1 MRKPFLEFVKNNIVL
16 MDGAMGTEIYAR
28 GIFINTCYDELNLTN
43 PKMIK
48 EIHKSYVEAGAD
60 IIETNTFGANRI
72 KLQKH
77 ALEEKVHAINYQ
89 GAKIAR
95 EIAGDDIYVAGSI
108 GPLGERLEPW
118 GVLSEEEAREIYQEQ
133 AKPLIDGGVDIISL
147 ETFSDLHLIQQ
158 AIIGIKENFE
168 FPIMAHM
175 TIGDDGNSLFGTP
188 PERLGLKMKEFGA
201 DIVGLNCSVGPKI
214 MLDSIIKII
223 ESVDIP
229 VSVMP
234 NAGIPQNVEGR
245 NIYLATAE
253 YFGEYAKRFAQAGVR
268 VIGSCCGT
276 NASYTKEM
284 QKAIQSVRP
293 RREVRQSIR
302 VVGEKESKPEVPIC
316 QRSEIA
322 GKICRKEFIT
332 TVEIVPPRGI
342 DSSKALEKAK
352 ILKEAG
358 VDAVNIPDGPRALSR
373 MSSSYLSL
381 ILQEK
386 AGMEVIQHY
395 ACRDRN
401 LLGMV
406 GDLLGAYGSGI
417 KNILL
422 ITGDPPKMG
431 TYPDATAVFD
441 VDSIGLTNVVK
452 SLNRGL
458 DLGGNPLKNPT
469 GFFIGVGVNPSAV
482 DLNYE
487 IGRFE
492 WKVKA
497 GAQFAITQP
506 VFDSKQF
513 IEFLRRIEH
522 VRIPIVAGIWPLVS
536 FQNAEFLNNEI
547 PGAHVPNEILK
558 RMKAAKN
565 KQEARITGIQI
576 ARELLEEL
584 KPLIAG
590 AQVSMPFGQVE
601 IPLEALR
608 DVL

>member
-1 MRKPFLEFVKNNIVL
+1 MRKPILDFIKDNIAL

-28 GIFINTCYDELNLTN
+28 GIFINTCYDEMNLTN

-48 EIHKSYVEAGAD
+48 EIHRSYVNAGAD

-72 KLQKH
+72 KLKKH
-77 ALEEKVHAINYQ
+77 TLEGKVRAINYQ
-89 GAKIAR
+89 GAEIAR
-95 EIAGDDIYVAGSI
+95 EVAGDEVYVAGSI

-118 GVLSEEEAREIYQEQ
+118 GALSEEEAREIYQEQ

-158 AIIGIKENFE
+158 AVAGIKEKFDI
-168 FPIMAHM
+168 PLMAHM

-188 PERLGLKMKEFGA
+188 PEVLGVKMKSFGA

-214 MLDSIIKII
+214 MLDSIIKMIKA
-223 ESVDIP
+223 VDIP

-234 NAGIPQNVEGR
+234 NAGIPQNVDGR

-276 NASYTKEM
+276 NAEFTKEM
-284 QKAIQSVRP
+284 NKAIQSVTP
-293 RREVRQSIR
+293 RKKIKHRIESVKE
-302 VVGEKESKPEVPIC
+302 EKPKPEIPTR
-316 QRSEIA
+316 QRSELA
-322 GKICRKEFIT
+322 RKICDNEFVT

-342 DSSKALEKAK
+342 DSSEALEKAK
-352 ILKEAG
+352 ALKQAG

-381 ILQEK
+381 IIQEK
-386 AGMEVIQHY
+386 VGIEVIQHY

-406 GDLLGAYGSGI
+406 GDLLGAYGAGI

-422 ITGDPPKMG
+422 VTGDPPKMG

-441 VDSIGLTNVVK
+441 VDSIGLTNVVY
-452 SLNRGL
+452 SLNCGM
-458 DLGGNPLKNPT
+458 DLGGNPLKKPT

-482 DLNYE
+482 DLDYE
-487 IGRFE
+487 IRRFE

-506 VFDSKQF
+506 VFDPRQF
-513 IEFLRRIEH
+513 TDFLKCIEH

-536 FQNAEFLNNEI
+536 VQNAEFLNNEI
-547 PGAHVPNEILK
+547 PGAYVPEEIIT
-558 RMKAAKN
+558 RMKKAKN
-565 KQEARITGIQI
+565 KQEAQKIGIQI
-576 ARELLEEL
+576 ARELLQEL
-584 KPLIAG
+584 KSHLAG
-590 AQVSMPFGQVE
+590 AQVSMPFGKVE
-601 IPLEALR
+601 MPLKVLK

>member
-1 MRKPFLEFVKNNIVL
+1 MREPFLDFTKENIAL

-28 GIFINTCYDELNLTN
+28 GIFINTCYDELNLSN

-48 EIHKSYVEAGAD
+48 EIHRSYMEAGAD

-72 KLQKH
+72 KLKKH
-77 ALEEKVHAINYQ
+77 SLKNKIHAINYQ
-89 GAKIAR
+89 GAEIAR
-95 EIAGDDIYVAGSI
+95 ETAGRDVYVAGSV

-118 GVLSEEEAREIYQEQ
+118 GVLSEKEAREIFQEQ

-158 AIIGIKENFE
+158 AIFGIKEKFDI
-168 FPIMAHM
+168 PLIAHM

-188 PERLGLKMKEFGA
+188 PDRLGAKMKQFGA

-214 MLDSIIKII
+214 MLDSIIKMIQA
-223 ESVDIP
+223 VDIP

-234 NAGIPQNVEGR
+234 NAGIPQNVDGR

-253 YFGEYAKRFAQAGVR
+253 YFGEYAKRFAQAGVQI
-268 VIGSCCGT
+268 IGSCCGT
-276 NASYTKEM
+276 NAEFTREM
-284 QKAIQSVRP
+284 QKAIQSVSP
-293 RREVRQSIR
+293 RRRIKQTTKAVT
-302 VVGEKESKPEVPIC
+302 EKKSKPEIPTRK
-316 QRSEIA
+316 RSEMA
-322 GKICRKEFIT
+322 RKICDKEFIT

-352 ILKEAG
+352 TLKQAG
-358 VDAVNIPDGPRALSR
+358 VDAINIPDGPRALSR

-381 ILQEK
+381 IVQEK
-386 AGMEVIQHY
+386 VGMEVIQHY

-406 GDLLGAYGSGI
+406 GDLLGAYGAGI

-441 VDSIGLTNVVK
+441 VDSIGLTNVVN
-452 SLNRGL
+452 SLNCGL
-458 DLGGNPLKNPT
+458 DLGGNPLKSPT

-482 DLNYE
+482 DLDYE
-487 IGRFE
+487 ISRFE

-506 VFDSKQF
+506 IFDSVQF
-513 IEFLRRIEH
+513 KEFLKRIEH
-522 VRIPIVAGIWPLVS
+522 VKIPIVAGIWPLVS
-536 FQNAEFLNNEI
+536 VQNAEFLNNEI
-547 PGAHVPNEILK
+547 PGAYVPDEIIK

-565 KQEARITGIQI
+565 KQEARKTGVQI
-576 ARELLEEL
+576 ARELLGEL
-584 KPLIAG
+584 KPQLAG
-590 AQVSMPFGQVE
+590 AQVSMPFGKVE
-601 IPLEALR
+601 TPLK
-608 DVL
+608 VLEEVL

>member
-1 MRKPFLEFVKNNIVL
+1 MRQSILDFIKDNIAL

-43 PKMIK
+43 PKMVK
-48 EIHKSYVEAGAD
+48 EIHRSYIEAGAD

-77 ALEEKVHAINYQ
+77 SLENKLHAINYQ
-89 GAKIAR
+89 GAEIAR
-95 EIAGDDIYVAGSI
+95 EMAGDEVYVAGSV

-118 GVLSEEEAREIYQEQ
+118 GVLSVQEAREIYQEQ

-158 AIIGIKENFE
+158 AIIGIKEKFDI
-168 FPIMAHM
+168 PIMAHM

-188 PERLGLKMKEFGA
+188 PERLGAKMKQFGA
-201 DIVGLNCSVGPKI
+201 NIVGLNCSVGPKI
-214 MLDSIIKII
+214 MLDSIIKMIGA
-223 ESVDIP
+223 VDVP

-234 NAGIPQNVEGR
+234 NAGIPQNVDGR

-276 NASYTKEM
+276 NAKFTREM

-293 RREVRQSIR
+293 RKRIKHQPIAVT
-302 VVGEKESKPEVPIC
+302 EKKTKPEIPTRE
-316 QRSEIA
+316 RSELA
-322 GKICRKEFIT
+322 RKICDKEFIT
-332 TVEIVPPRGI
+332 SVEIVPPRGI
-342 DSSKALEKAK
+342 NSSKALEKAK
-352 ILKEAG
+352 ALKQAG

-381 ILQEK
+381 IIQEK
-386 AGMEVIQHY
+386 VGIEVIQHY

-422 ITGDPPKMG
+422 VTGDPPKMG

-441 VDSIGLTNVVK
+441 VDSIGLTNVVY
-452 SLNRGL
+452 SLNCGM

-482 DLNYE
+482 DLDYE
-487 IGRFE
+487 ISRFE

-506 VFDSKQF
+506 VFDSEQF
-513 IEFLRRIEH
+513 TKFLKRIEH

-536 FQNAEFLNNEI
+536 VQNAEFLNNEI
-547 PGAHVPNEILK
+547 PGAYVPEEIIK
-558 RMKAAKN
+558 RMKAAKT
-565 KQEARITGIQI
+565 KQEARKTGIQI
-576 ARELLEEL
+576 ARELLKEL
-584 KPLIAG
+584 KPHLAG
-590 AQVSMPFGQVE
+590 AQVSIPFGKVE
-601 IPLEALR
+601 TPLKVLK

>member
-1 MRKPFLEFVKNNIVL
+1 MKKPFLDFIKGNIAL

-28 GIFINTCYDELNLTN
+28 GVFINTCYDELNLTN
-43 PKMIK
+43 PKMVK
-48 EIHKSYVEAGAD
+48 EIHRSYIEAGAD

-77 ALEEKVHAINYQ
+77 SLEDKIYAINYQ

-95 EIAGDDIYVAGSI
+95 EMAGDKVYVAGSV

-118 GVLSEEEAREIYQEQ
+118 GILSEQEAREIYQEQ
-133 AKPLIDGGVDIISL
+133 AKPLLDGGVDIISL

-158 AIIGIKENFE
+158 AIMGIKEKYDV
-168 FPIMAHM
+168 PLMAHM

-188 PERLGLKMKEFGA
+188 PERLGIKMNEFGA

-214 MLDSIIKII
+214 MLDSIIRMMAA
-223 ESVDIP
+223 VDIP

-234 NAGIPQNVEGR
+234 NAGIPQNVDGR

-253 YFGEYAKRFAQAGVR
+253 YFGEYAKRFAQTGVQ

-276 NASYTKEM
+276 NAEFTSEM
-284 QKAIQSVRP
+284 QKAIQSIRPRKRIKVRP
-293 RREVRQSIR
+293 QTVF
-302 VVGEKESKPEVPIC
+302 EKALKPEIPTN
-316 QRSEIA
+316 QRSEMA
-322 GKICRKEFIT
+322 RKICDNEFIT
-332 TVEIVPPRGI
+332 SAEIVPPRGI
-342 DSSKALEKAK
+342 DYSNALEKAK
-352 ILKEAG
+352 ALKQAG

-381 ILQEK
+381 AIQEK
-386 AGMEVIQHY
+386 IGMEVIQHY
-395 ACRDRN
+395 TCRDRN

-406 GDLLGAYGSGI
+406 GDLLGAYSAGI

-441 VDSIGLTNVVK
+441 VDSIGLTNVVY
-452 SLNRGL
+452 SLNCGM

-482 DLNYE
+482 DLDYE
-487 IGRFE
+487 ISRFE

-506 VFDSKQF
+506 VFDAKQF
-513 IEFLRRIEH
+513 TEFLKRIEH
-522 VRIPIVAGIWPLVS
+522 VRIPIIAGIWPLVS
-536 FQNAEFLNNEI
+536 VQNAEFLNNEM
-547 PGAHVPNEILK
+547 PGAFVPHEIIK
-558 RMKAAKN
+558 RMKATKN
-565 KQEARITGIQI
+565 KDEAHKTGIQI

-584 KPLIAG
+584 REHLAG
-590 AQVSMPFGQVE
+590 AQVSMPFGKVE
-601 IPLEALR
+601 APLEVLK

>member
-1 MRKPFLEFVKNNIVL
+1 MRKPILDFIKNNIAL

-28 GIFINTCYDELNLTN
+28 GVFINTCYDELNLTN

-48 EIHKSYVEAGAD
+48 EIHRSYIEAGAD

-77 ALEEKVHAINYQ
+77 SLKNKLHAINYQ
-89 GAKIAR
+89 GAEMAR
-95 EIAGDDIYVAGSI
+95 EMAGEEVYVAGSV

-118 GVLSEEEAREIYQEQ
+118 GVLSEQEAREIYQEQ
-133 AKPLIDGGVDIISL
+133 AKPLIDGGVDVISL

-158 AIIGIKENFE
+158 AILGIKEKYDI
-168 FPIMAHM
+168 PLMAHM

-188 PERLGLKMKEFGA
+188 PERLGVKMQQFGA
-201 DIVGLNCSVGPKI
+201 DIAGLNCSVGPKI
-214 MLDSIIKII
+214 MLDSIIKMI
-223 ESVDIP
+223 ETVNVP

-276 NASYTKEM
+276 NAEFTREM

-293 RREVRQSIR
+293 RKRIKHQSIA
-302 VVGEKESKPEVPIC
+302 VTEKKSKPEIPIR
-316 QRSEIA
+316 QRSDLA
-322 GKICRKEFIT
+322 RKICDKEFVT
-332 TVEIVPPRGI
+332 TIEIVPPRGI
-342 DSSKALEKAK
+342 DSSKALEEAKA
-352 ILKEAG
+352 LKEAG
-358 VDAVNIPDGPRALSR
+358 IDAVNIPDGPRALSR

-381 ILQEK
+381 IIQEK
-386 AGMEVIQHY
+386 VGIEVIQHY

-406 GDLLGAYGSGI
+406 GDLLGACGAGI

-422 ITGDPPKMG
+422 VTGDPPKMG

-441 VDSIGLTNVVK
+441 VDSIGLTNVVN
-452 SLNRGL
+452 SLNCGM

-482 DLNYE
+482 DLDYE
-487 IGRFE
+487 ISRFE

-506 VFDSKQF
+506 VFDSEQF
-513 IEFLRRIEH
+513 TDFLNRIEH

-536 FQNAEFLNNEI
+536 VQNAEFLNNEI
-547 PGAHVPNEILK
+547 PGAYVPEEVVK
-558 RMKAAKN
+558 RMKAAGN
-565 KQEARITGIQI
+565 KREARKTGIQI
-576 ARELLEEL
+576 AQELLEEI
-584 KPLIAG
+584 KPHLAG
-590 AQVSMPFGQVE
+590 AQVSMPFGKVE
-601 IPLEALR
+601 TPLKVLK

>member
-1 MRKPFLEFVKNNIVL
+1 
-16 MDGAMGTEIYAR
+16 MGTEIYAR
-28 GIFINTCYDELNLTN
+28 GVFINTCYDELNLTN
-43 PKMIK
+43 PKMVK
-48 EIHKSYVEAGAD
+48 EIHRSYIEAGAD

-77 ALEEKVHAINYQ
+77 SLEDKIYAINYQ

-95 EIAGDDIYVAGSI
+95 EMAGDKVYVAGSV

-118 GVLSEEEAREIYQEQ
+118 GILSEQEAREIYQEQ
-133 AKPLIDGGVDIISL
+133 AKPLLDGGVDIISL

-158 AIIGIKENFE
+158 AIMGIKEKYDV
-168 FPIMAHM
+168 PLMAHM

-188 PERLGLKMKEFGA
+188 PERLGIKMNEFGA

-214 MLDSIIKII
+214 MLDSIIRMMAA
-223 ESVDIP
+223 VDIP

-234 NAGIPQNVEGR
+234 NAGIPQNVDGR

-253 YFGEYAKRFAQAGVR
+253 YFGEYAKRFAQTGVQ

-276 NASYTKEM
+276 NAEFTSEM
-284 QKAIQSVRP
+284 QKAIQSIRPRKRIKVRP
-293 RREVRQSIR
+293 QTVF
-302 VVGEKESKPEVPIC
+302 EKELKPEIPTN
-316 QRSEIA
+316 QRSEMA
-322 GKICRKEFIT
+322 RKIYHNEFIT
-332 TVEIVPPRGI
+332 SVEIVPPRGI
-342 DSSKALEKAK
+342 DYSNALERAKALKQ
-352 ILKEAG
+352 AG

-381 ILQEK
+381 AIQEK
-386 AGMEVIQHY
+386 IGMEVIQHY
-395 ACRDRN
+395 TCRDRN

-406 GDLLGAYGSGI
+406 GDLLGAYSAGI

-441 VDSIGLTNVVK
+441 VDSIGLTNVVY
-452 SLNRGL
+452 SLNCGM

-482 DLNYE
+482 DLDYE
-487 IGRFE
+487 ISRFE

-497 GAQFAITQP
+497 GAQFTITQP
-506 VFDSKQF
+506 VFDAKQF
-513 IEFLRRIEH
+513 TEFLKRIEH
-522 VRIPIVAGIWPLVS
+522 VRIPIIAGIWPLVS
-536 FQNAEFLNNEI
+536 VQNAEFLNNEM
-547 PGAHVPNEILK
+547 PGAFVPHEIIK
-558 RMKAAKN
+558 RMKATKN
-565 KQEARITGIQI
+565 KDEAHKTGIQI

-584 KPLIAG
+584 REHLAG
-590 AQVSMPFGQVE
+590 AQVSMPFGKVE
-601 IPLEALR
+601 APLEVLK

>member
-1 MRKPFLEFVKNNIVL
+1 MKKPFLDFIKGNIAL

-28 GIFINTCYDELNLTN
+28 GIFINTCYDELNLSN

-48 EIHKSYVEAGAD
+48 EIHRSYIEAGAD

-77 ALEEKVHAINYQ
+77 SLEDKVHTINYQ
-89 GAKIAR
+89 GAEIAR
-95 EIAGDDIYVAGSI
+95 EMAGNKVYVAGSI

-118 GVLSEEEAREIYQEQ
+118 GILSEQEAREIYQEQ
-133 AKPLIDGGVDIISL
+133 AKPLLDGGVDIISL

-158 AIIGIKENFE
+158 AIIGIKEKYDV
-168 FPIMAHM
+168 PLMAHM

-188 PERLGLKMKEFGA
+188 PERLGVKMKEFGA
-201 DIVGLNCSVGPKI
+201 DIIGLNCSVGPKI
-214 MLDSIIKII
+214 MLDSIIRMIAA
-223 ESVDIP
+223 VDIP

-234 NAGIPQNVEGR
+234 NAGIPQNVDGR

-253 YFGEYAKRFAQAGVR
+253 YFGEYARRFAQAGVQ

-276 NASYTKEM
+276 NAEFTKEM
-284 QKAIQSVRP
+284 QKAIQSIRPRKRIKVRP
-293 RREVRQSIR
+293 QAVS
-302 VVGEKESKPEVPIC
+302 EKELKPEIPTY
-316 QRSEIA
+316 QRSEMA
-322 GKICRKEFIT
+322 RKIHENEFIT
-332 TVEIVPPRGI
+332 SVEIIPPRGI
-342 DSSKALEKAK
+342 DHSNALERAKALKQ
-352 ILKEAG
+352 AG

-381 ILQEK
+381 AIQEK
-386 AGMEVIQHY
+386 IGLEVIQHY

-406 GDLLGAYGSGI
+406 GDLLGAYSAGI

-441 VDSIGLTNVVK
+441 VDSIGLTNVVY
-452 SLNRGL
+452 SLNRGM

-482 DLNYE
+482 DLDYE
-487 IGRFE
+487 ISRFE

-506 VFDSKQF
+506 VFDAGQF
-513 IEFLRRIEH
+513 TEFLKRIEH
-522 VRIPIVAGIWPLVS
+522 VRIPIIAGVWPLVS
-536 FQNAEFLNNEI
+536 VQNAEFLNNEM
-547 PGAHVPNEILK
+547 PGAFVPDEIIK
-558 RMKAAKN
+558 RMRAAKN
-565 KQEARITGIQI
+565 KEGAQKTGIQI
-576 ARELLEEL
+576 ARELLKEL
-584 KPLIAG
+584 KVHLAG
-590 AQVSMPFGQVE
+590 AQVSMPFGKVDA
-601 IPLEALR
+601 PLEVLK